1 MCKPAVA
8 VQGAMVCGLNA
19 LPGFQGCQSL
29 GPAGPFQLISSPS
42 TLHSLSSCHTWQFTP
57 QTRPVQCVLGIL
69 STLMLSLLPLFYLC
83 ISPSFFHMSL
93 SRKPLQ
99 LTKMV
104 PFKSQFCR
112 PEISGCYE
120 KDNVMRYISKSIRKV
135 FGKSILFYAKCFRL
149 TFKYVKV
156 SAKWFNFHCLVSDHK
171 LSKNINCRVRIH
183 RP

>member
-1 MCKPAVA
+1 MPC
-8 VQGAMVCGLNA
+8 QGSRAANPWVPLA
-19 LPGFQGCQSL
+19 
-29 GPAGPFQLISSPS
+29 
-42 TLHSLSSCHTWQFTP
+42 LSSLPPPPPHYTVSAPAIHGCSLP
-57 QTRPVQCVLGIL
+57 QTHPVQCVLGIL
-69 STLMLSLLPLFYLC
+69 SSLMLSLLPLFYLY
-83 ISPSFFHMSL
+83 IFPSFFHMSL

-135 FGKSILFYAKCFRL
+135 FGKIILFYAKCFRL

-156 SAKWFNFHCLVSDHK
+156 SAK
-171 LSKNINCRVRIH
+171 
-183 RP
+183 

>member
-1 MCKPAVA
+1 MP
-8 VQGAMVCGLNA
+8 GLPV
-19 LPGFQGCQSL
+19 PGSCCLS
-29 GPAGPFQLISSPS
+29 
-42 TLHSLSSCHTWQFTP
+42 SLSPPPPHCTVSAPAKQGRSLP
-57 QTRPVQCVLGIL
+57 QTHPYSVFLEFFPG
-69 STLMLSLLPLFYLC
+69 LMLSLLPLFCLY

-112 PEISGCYE
+112 PEMSGCYE
-120 KDNVMRYISKSIRKV
+120 KDNVMRYISRSIRKV

-156 SAKWFNFHCLVSDHK
+156 SAK
-171 LSKNINCRVRIH
+171 
-183 RP
+183 